1 MNPQTPEAQRAED
14 AMWRRQE
21 RLWAEAR
28 RGAGIQTDDADDR
41 LYREVFAAIDQEP
54 LPVLPDDFAAGVAAD
69 AQRLARARTQ
79 VSRFKALLAS
89 LLSLLYLPA
98 MLATAL
104 MYLPRWSI
112 SATRALPE
120 EHALP
125 FWLVAVVVLG
135 LSVVVV
141 DGISR
146 RISAKAL
153 A

>member
-79 VSRFKALLAS
+79 VCASRHC
-89 LLSLLYLPA
+89 
-98 MLATAL
+98 
-104 MYLPRWSI
+104 W
-112 SATRALPE
+112 RAC
-120 EHALP
+120 
-125 FWLVAVVVLG
+125 
-135 LSVVVV
+135 
-141 DGISR
+141 
-146 RISAKAL
+146 
-153 A
+153 